1 MWAGERASGLLP
13 GLPSAPR
20 PCGLIG
26 AGERRCATW
35 QRGRGDWVAAGRMT
49 RRALPTGT
57 DSRRVVLLLV
67 AGWCSRWARRLFLS
81 LSSPPRS
88 ALDFHS
94 FRIPVLAC
102 SVVDWSWRLR
112 PPVFGV
118 CFFFFSLLPCS
129 RLALDLSGA
138 KAAFSAARRFFTRHK
153 LLHLIRYFNLLALFK
168 LFAFISVFLY
178 YDLGTIVHGA
188 NIFGMGTNLA
198 LRPTT

>member
-67 AGWCSRWARRLFLS
+67 AGARGGHAASSFPFP
-81 LSSPPRS
+81 SPPRS

-94 FRIPVLAC
+94 LRIPVLAC
-102 SVVDWSWRLR
+102 SVVGWRLR
-112 PPVFGV
+112 PPVLGV
-118 CFFFFSLLPCS
+118 CFFFFPLLPCS

-138 KAAFSAARRFFTRHK
+138 KAAFPAARRFFTRHI
-153 LLHLIRYFNLLALFK
+153 LLYLIR
-168 LFAFISVFLY
+168 FL
-178 YDLGTIVHGA
+178 IC
-188 NIFGMGTNLA
+188 
-198 LRPTT
+198 